1 MLGQS
6 KPSLVLDA
14 PTHAVSG
21 ISYALKECSEIHLVL
36 LVCEQTKCLFKAES
50 CGLKFLKEWSDRV
63 NGEHVSLVVLA
74 LPCTVSLS

>member
-1 MLGQS
+1 
-6 KPSLVLDA
+6 
-14 PTHAVSG
+14 
-21 ISYALKECSEIHLVL
+21 
-36 LVCEQTKCLFKAES
+36 LFKAES